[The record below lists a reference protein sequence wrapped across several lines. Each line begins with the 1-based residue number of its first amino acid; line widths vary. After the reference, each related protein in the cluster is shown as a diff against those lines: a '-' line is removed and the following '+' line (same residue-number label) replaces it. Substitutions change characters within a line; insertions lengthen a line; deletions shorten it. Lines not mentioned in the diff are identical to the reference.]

1 MTLKGVLPGANLKS
15 GSDITIPHRYCGM
28 CSKTIKL
35 RESVVTVLCTLMLE
49 VVDAGFEG
57 VCEHYVE
64 SSKYPDQSCS

>member
-1 MTLKGVLPGANLKS
+1 MTLEGVLPGANLKS
-15 GSDITIPHRYCGM
+15 GSDITIPQRSCGM

-35 RESVVTVLCTLMLE
+35 RESADTVLCTLILE

-64 SSKYPDQSCS
+64 SSKNPDQTCC